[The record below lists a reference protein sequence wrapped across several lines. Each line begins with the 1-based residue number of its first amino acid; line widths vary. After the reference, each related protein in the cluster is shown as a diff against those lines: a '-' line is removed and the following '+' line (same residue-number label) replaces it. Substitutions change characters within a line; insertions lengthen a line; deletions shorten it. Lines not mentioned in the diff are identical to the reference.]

1 VKTTIAPQA
10 NYKKT
15 LPEIYS
21 KLYKS
26 FGPQHWW
33 PGETPFEVSVG
44 AILTQNTNWTNVE
57 KAIKNLKE
65 NNVLTAGKLHKL
77 GTNKLASLIRPS
89 GYFNVKAERLKS
101 FLSYICNH
109 YKGSL
114 AVMKKGDT
122 QILRKELLSVNG
134 IGPETADSILLYAL
148 DKPVFVIDAY
158 TRRVLRRHG
167 LASDDMTYHELQAL
181 FHEALPVDI
190 RLYNEY
196 HALLVKLGKEFCRP
210 KPRCEGCPLEGF
222 GS

>member
-1 VKTTIAPQA
+1 MTKKHRKPHKTVLLDI
-10 NYKKT
+10 YKT
-15 LPEIYS
+15 LYNT
-21 KLYKS
+21 

-65 NNVLTAGKLHKL
+65 FNVLTAGKLHKL
-77 GTNKLASLIRPS
+77 GTKKLASLIRPS

-109 YKGSL
+109 YKGSM
-114 AVMKKGDT
+114 AGMKKGDT
-122 QILRKELLSVNG
+122 QTLRKELLSVNG

-181 FHEALPVDI
+181 FHTSFPADVQF
-190 RLYNEY
+190 YNEF
-196 HALLVKLGKEFCRP
+196 HALFVRVGKEFCRP
-210 KPRCEGCPLEGF
+210 KPGCEGCPLKGF